1 MLKRVLAPVGLSFL
15 AAQAILAGQAH
26 AQDPVP
32 GAAAAPASAARAMLP
47 VDLSPWGMFA
57 HADIVVQL
65 VMAGL
70 ALASVLTWTVAL
82 AKTFELMGANRRA
95 RAGLAVLAHAKDLN
109 DAARALAERPGACA
123 ALARTAAVEVATSE
137 GAQREA
143 VQERVGWRL
152 ERIVANAGRHLSR
165 GTGLLASIGS
175 VAPFVGLFGTVWGIM
190 NSFIGISRAQT
201 TNLAIV
207 APGIAE
213 ALLATGIGLVAAIPA
228 VILYNA
234 FARGVTA
241 HKALLADSVAE
252 TMRLLSRELDHPG
265 RRHVRMVAE

>member
-1 MLKRVLAPVGLSFL
+1 MPKRILARILAPAGLL
-15 AAQAILAGQAH
+15 VIAIQAF
-26 AQDPVP
+26 AQDQTP
-32 GAAAAPASAARAMLP
+32 AAAGPVSAARAVLP
-47 VDLSPWGMFA
+47 QDLSPWGMIS
-57 HADIVVQL
+57 HADIIVQT

-70 ALASVLTWTVAL
+70 ALASVLTWTVTL
-82 AKTFELMGANRRA
+82 AKTFELLGANRRA
-95 RAGLAVLAHAKDLN
+95 RAGLATLANARNLTE
-109 DAARALAERPGACA
+109 AARDLAGQPGSAA
-123 ALARTAAVEVATSE
+123 ALARTAAAELATSE

-152 ERIVANAGRHLSR
+152 ERIVANAGRRLAR
-165 GTGLLASIGS
+165 GTGILASIGS

-190 NSFIGISRAQT
+190 DSFIGISRAQT

-213 ALLATGIGLVAAIPA
+213 ALLATAIGLVAAIPA

-234 FARGVTA
+234 FARGITA

-252 TMRLLSRELDHPG
+252 TMRLLSRELDHPAQA
-265 RRHVRMVAE
+265 RLRMVAE

>member
-1 MLKRVLAPVGLSFL
+1 MV
-15 AAQAILAGQAH
+15 
-26 AQDPVP
+26 
-32 GAAAAPASAARAMLP
+32 
-47 VDLSPWGMFA
+47 A
-57 HADIVVQL
+57 HADIIVQSVMGGL
-65 VMAGL
+65 V
-70 ALASVLTWTVAL
+70 LASVLTWTVAL

-95 RAGLAVLAHAKDLN
+95 REGLGILAGALNLGEAARGLAGK
-109 DAARALAERPGACA
+109 PGAAA
-123 ALARTAAVEVATSE
+123 ALARTAAAELATSD

-152 ERIVANAGRHLSR
+152 ERIVANAGRRLSR

-234 FARGVTA
+234 FARAITA
-241 HKALLADSVAE
+241 HKALLSDSVAE
-252 TMRLLSRELDHPG
+252 TMRLLSRDLDHPN
-265 RRHVRMVAE
+265 RAQLRMVAE